1 MPENVNAE
9 QKPLDLVELEAK
21 VGEIV
26 NRAIDKSITEHDD
39 KRKPKVNAPKDLD
52 KNTAFRNHIRGLKI
66 KDKNMVE
73 EAYHALGGED
83 YQRAYQSEGT
93 DADGGYSVPPI
104 YHTDILQQAQ
114 EKSILFQEA
123 NVMRTTSKTDNFTYL
138 DASASVAFV
147 DEANDIA
154 SSKMTQGQFS
164 ISQKKIAAIGMF
176 TNETLND
183 APMLYS
189 KVVDNI
195 KEKLEIKYNEILFTL
210 TTPFDGILS
219 SNLTSSDL
227 TEQTCGTTVAA
238 TSIANLTDVVNAISS
253 ANERNAKFY
262 GSRSVRSAL
271 STIAVNNYGDQLQFL
286 GMRSG
291 ILRELMGFPFVTV
304 EEMPSATSVSS
315 GSAFAV
321 FGDLKATCHVVV
333 NTDVRM
339 QVLTEGTIDG
349 VSLAQK
355 DMTAV
360 RLVTR
365 LGFKV
370 FVPKKANGDKLG
382 LVRLKLS

>member
-1 MPENVNAE
+1 METEKKEIPQDTELQAMQKRIDEMVANAFSA
-9 QKPLDLVELEAK
+9 QAK
-21 VGEIV
+21 KEEE
-26 NRAIDKSITEHDD
+26 T
-39 KRKPKVNAPKDLD
+39 RKPKVSAPKDLD
-52 KNTAFRNHIRGLKI
+52 KATAFRNHIRGLRN
-66 KDKNMVE
+66 KDRNMVE

-83 YQRAYQSEGT
+83 YARAYQSEGT

-104 YHTDILQQAQ
+104 YHTEILQQAQ
-114 EKSILFQEA
+114 DKSILFQEC
-123 NVMRTTSKTDNFTYL
+123 NVMRTTSKTDNFNYL
-138 DASASVAFV
+138 NASASVAFV

-164 ISQKKIAAIGMF
+164 ISQKKVAAIGMF
-176 TNETLND
+176 TNESLND
-183 APMLYS
+183 APLLRS

-195 KEKLEIKYNEILFTL
+195 KDKLEEIYNQILFTL
-210 TTPFDGILS
+210 NTPFDSILS
-219 SNLTSSDL
+219 TNLTSSDL
-227 TEQTCGTTVAA
+227 TEQTCGTTVAG
-238 TSIANLTDVVNAISS
+238 TSIANLTDVVNAISA

-271 STIAVNNYGDQLQFL
+271 STVAVNTTGDQLQFL
-286 GMRSG
+286 GMRGG

-304 EEMPSATSVSS
+304 EEMPSASSVTS
-315 GSAFAV
+315 GSGFAV

-360 RLVTR
+360 RLITR

-370 FVPKKANGDKLG
+370 FVPKKPNGNKIG

>member
-26 NRAIDKSITEHDD
+26 NKAVSQALETEDA

-52 KNTAFRNHIRGLKI
+52 KATAFRNHIRGLRN

-73 EAYHALGGED
+73 EAYHALGGDD
-83 YQRAYQSEGT
+83 YARAYQSEGT

-104 YHTDILQQAQ
+104 YHTEILQQAQ
-114 EKSILFQEA
+114 NKSILFQEC
-123 NVMRTTSKTDNFTYL
+123 NVMRTTSKTDNFNYL

-164 ISQKKIAAIGMF
+164 ISQKKVAAIGMF
-176 TNETLND
+176 TNESLND
-183 APMLYS
+183 APLLYS

-195 KEKLEIKYNEILFTL
+195 KDKLEEKYNQILFTL
-210 TTPFDGILS
+210 NTPFDSILS
-219 SNLTSSDL
+219 TNLTSNDL
-227 TEQTCGTTVAA
+227 TEVSCGASVAG
-238 TSIANLTDVVNAISS
+238 TSIANLTTVVNSISS

-262 GSRSVRSAL
+262 GSRSVRSDL
-271 STIAVNNYGDQLQFL
+271 STISINTTGDQLQFL
-286 GMRSG
+286 GMRGG

-304 EEMPSATSVSS
+304 EEMPTASSVTS

-360 RLVTR
+360 RLITR

-370 FVPKKANGDKLG
+370 FVPKRANGDKLG
-382 LVRLKLS
+382 LVRLKLA